1 MSYTVEN
8 QDAIVRSL
16 IRQIFKEKP
25 NHQFNK
31 TQLMKLL
38 YNLKKSLP
46 ADDPIHEIIP
56 YYWYYHGPMCEPVSN
71 GVEFLH
77 GVGAL
82 KKKKRFV
89 FVDNNLRYE
98 ALPLHIIKAVK
109 SLLNGFNSW
118 TNPKKYYDQIYI
130 DDAPFEFSRPYRF
143 LFFDKLEKYTEKMK
157 NGQTILGNFVDST
170 QTGAS
175 KRLIGFKKTL
185 YECELKI
192 PNIADFDEFSR
203 LYSSFVGDAALV
215 FDYLQSE
222 TNHLLLERT
231 YYVAKII
238 CKTFAKGGRI
248 QDIAHDPSYDKNV
261 PRWRK
266 DFVQNIKELE
276 LALDNFTMMVLSEV
290 RINEEIASYNE
301 KQRDILSA
309 VVDSYF
315 ADGN

>member
-46 ADDPIHEIIP
+46 SDDPIHEIIP
-56 YYWYYHGPMCEPVSN
+56 YYWYYHGPMSEPVSH
-71 GVEFLH
+71 GVEFLY
-77 GVGAL
+77 GIGAL
-82 KKKKRFV
+82 KKKRRFV
-89 FVDNNLRYE
+89 FVDGNINYE
-98 ALPLHIIKAVK
+98 SLPVYIIKAVK

-118 TNPKKYYDQIYI
+118 DNPKKYYDQIYI
-130 DDAPFEFSRPYRF
+130 DDAPFEFSRPYRCLF
-143 LFFDKLEKYTEKMK
+143 LDKLEKYVEKMK
-157 NGQTILGNFVDST
+157 NGQTTLGTFLDST
-170 QTGAS
+170 QTGTSRRVIA
-175 KRLIGFKKTL
+175 FKKTL
-185 YECELKI
+185 YQCELKI
-192 PNIADFDEFSR
+192 PNIADFDEFGR

-231 YYVAKII
+231 YDVAKIV

-248 QDIAHDPSYDKNV
+248 QDTAHDPPYEKDV

-266 DFVQNIKELE
+266 DFAQNMKELE
-276 LALDNFTMMVLSEV
+276 LALDNFNMTVLREV
-290 RINEEIASYNE
+290 RFDEEIAPYNE

-315 ADGN
+315 ADGK